1 MENRSRP
8 EFSNRDLVLGKNP
21 LSGTSKKLL
30 GHKARRGF
38 DLHRLAF
45 RASKELSDERHL
57 LENSLT
63 SAIFQSQ
70 KRSNARVLSVPPL
83 PIGVTLFALGFFGRE
98 TGSEGCQLIPRVSE
112 TGLSRLV
119 TINEDRIR
127 FRVMRQDA
135 HFRMLP
141 ATTGMGLTALPA
153 FHQAKKGFSPQ
164 TSFETQA
171 GI

>member
-21 LSGTSKKLL
+21 LSGPSKKLL

-70 KRSNARVLSVPPL
+70 KRVEREGLKCPAIADRRDALRAWVLRQRDG
-83 PIGVTLFALGFFGRE
+83 IG
-98 TGSEGCQLIPRVSE
+98 GCQLIPRVSE
-112 TGLSRLV
+112 TGLSGLV
-119 TINEDRIR
+119 TINENRIR
-127 FRVMRQDA
+127 FRVMRQDS

-171 GI
+171 DK